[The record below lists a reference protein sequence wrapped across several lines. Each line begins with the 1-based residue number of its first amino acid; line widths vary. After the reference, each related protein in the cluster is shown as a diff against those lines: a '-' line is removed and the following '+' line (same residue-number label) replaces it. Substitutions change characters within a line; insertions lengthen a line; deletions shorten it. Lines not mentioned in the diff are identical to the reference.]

1 MPNVQLII
9 QARMTST
16 RLPGKV
22 MLPLCG
28 KPVLQVM
35 IERLPSWR
43 QQIIVATT
51 NDGSEQPIV
60 ALCQQLGIRCYRGD
74 TDDVLGRYYQAA
86 RHFGADAQTAI
97 VRLTSD
103 CPLIDDALTSQVI
116 ERYLQGGF
124 DMVNLGPHSGYP
136 RGLDCCVFSFA
147 LLERTHQLATH
158 SADREH
164 VTLGMAKF
172 SDLRTLALSAGA
184 DLSHFRLT
192 LDEPDDYLA
201 LQAVYAEFSDKLDFS
216 YPQLQKVLKE
226 TPALY
231 DINKHV
237 QQKSV

>member
-22 MLPLCG
+22 MLQLCG
-28 KPVLQVM
+28 MPVLQVM

-43 QQIIVATT
+43 QHIIVATT

-60 ALCQQLGIRCYRGD
+60 ALCQQLGVRCFQGD

-86 RHFGADAQTAI
+86 TTFGADAQTAV

-103 CPLIDDALTSQVI
+103 CPLIDDGLTSDVI
-116 ERYLQGGF
+116 QRFLAGGF

-136 RGLDCCVFSFA
+136 RGLDCCVFSYA
-147 LLERTHQLATH
+147 LLARTHQLAT
-158 SADREH
+158 SAPDREH

-172 SDLRTLALSAGA
+172 SDLKTLSLSAGE

-192 LDEPDDYLA
+192 LDEPDDYKA
-201 LQAVYAEFSDKLDFS
+201 LQAVYGEFNHRLDFS
-216 YPQLQKVLKE
+216 YPQLKKVLKE

>member
-1 MPNVQLII
+1 MQNVQLII

-28 KPVLQVM
+28 MPVLQVM

-60 ALCQQLGIRCYRGD
+60 QLCQQLGVRYFQGD

-86 RHFGADAQTAI
+86 TFFGADDTTTI

-116 ERYLQGGF
+116 QTFGQGGY
-124 DMVNLGPHSGYP
+124 DMVSLGPHSGYP
-136 RGLDCCVFSFA
+136 RGLDCCAFA
-147 LLERTHQLATH
+147 YSLLRHTQHRATH
-158 SADREH
+158 PADREH

-172 SDLRTLALSAGA
+172 ADLKSLSLSAGE
-184 DLSHFRLT
+184 DLSHYRLT
-192 LDEPDDYLA
+192 LDEPDDYQA
-201 LQAVYAEFSDKLDFS
+201 LIAVYSEFANNLGFS
-216 YPQLQKVLKE
+216 YEVLKKVLKE
-226 TPALY
+226 KPYLY
-231 DINKHV
+231 DINKNV
-237 QQKSV
+237 MQKQC

>member
-1 MPNVQLII
+1 MQNVQLII

-28 KPVLQVM
+28 MPVLQVM

-60 ALCQQLGIRCYRGD
+60 QLCQQLGVRYFQGD

-86 RHFGADAQTAI
+86 TFFGADDTTTI

-103 CPLIDDALTSQVI
+103 CPLIDDELTTQVI
-116 ERYLQGGF
+116 RTFAQGKH

-136 RGLDCCVFSFA
+136 RGLDCCAFA
-147 LLERTHQLATH
+147 YPLLVKTQQLASH
-158 SADREH
+158 PADREH

-172 SDLRTLALSAGA
+172 TDLQTLSISAGE
-184 DLSHFRLT
+184 DLSHYRLT
-192 LDEPDDYLA
+192 LDEPDDYQA
-201 LQAVYAEFSDKLDFS
+201 LIAVYSEFGNRLDFS
-216 YPQLQKVLKE
+216 YPQLKKVLKE
-226 TPALY
+226 KPYLY
-231 DINKHV
+231 DINKNV
-237 QQKSV
+237 TQKQC